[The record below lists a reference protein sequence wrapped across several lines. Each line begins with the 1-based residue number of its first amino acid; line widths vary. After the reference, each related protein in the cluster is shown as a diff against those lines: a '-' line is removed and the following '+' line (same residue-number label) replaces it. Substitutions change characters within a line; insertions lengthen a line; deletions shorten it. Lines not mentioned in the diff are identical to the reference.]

1 MNAPTPLK
9 NKIDSIIELFS
20 SGHISEALNT
30 VQTLISQHPNEA
42 LLHNIVGVCYKA
54 TGQLEMAAQSFKRAV
69 AIKSDFADAHY
80 NLGLTLQ
87 ELNQLDDA
95 VKCYEK
101 ALTIKPDYAEA
112 FNNLGVTLKDLDQL
126 DEAVKCYEKALII
139 KPDYPEAYNNLGNAL
154 KNLGRV
160 SKAAECF
167 ERMLTIE
174 PDYAEGHSNLGNALM
189 ALGQPNAAV
198 KSYMKALAIEPDYA
212 VAHNN
217 LGITLDALG
226 RFEDAEASYKKALTI
241 APHFAEAQSNLGDLL
256 TTLKRFNEALVSY
269 KSAFNLKPDITF
281 ILGKLLHTKM
291 HLCLWDDLSSMLDE
305 LQDKINNNEKVVDP
319 FPMLGLIDDPELQRK
334 ATKIFVN
341 ENFPKSHDLPRIAL
355 YPKHKKIRIGYF
367 SFDFREHPVAAL
379 TAELYELHDRK
390 QFEIHA
396 FSYGP
401 DTKDKMNLRIK
412 AGVDHFHDVRTMS
425 HKDVA
430 MLARSLEID
439 IAVDLGGYTQ
449 NARTGIFAMSA
460 APIQVNYLGYAGTMA
475 ANYMDYLIADRTL
488 IPEEKQHHYSEKI
501 AYLPNSF
508 MVNDTKKNL
517 SNRLFTRAEV
527 GLPANGF
534 VFCCFNNHY
543 KITPN
548 IFIGWMR
555 ILKAVEG
562 SVLWLTEGNNTAISN
577 LKKEAKKNGVD
588 ENRIIF
594 ALRLTLREDHLNRIQ
609 LADLFIDTL
618 PYNAHATTSDALQVG
633 LPVLTCIGNSFASRV
648 AASLINSVNL
658 PELITNT
665 QEQYESLAME
675 LATHPEKLKTI
686 KKKLN
691 NNLPE
696 SPLYDTPLFTQHLES
711 AYSMMYDRYQ
721 KGLEADH
728 IYVKH

>member
-1 MNAPTPLK
+1 
-9 NKIDSIIELFS
+9 
-20 SGHISEALNT
+20 
-30 VQTLISQHPNEA
+30 
-42 LLHNIVGVCYKA
+42 
-54 TGQLEMAAQSFKRAV
+54 
-69 AIKSDFADAHY
+69 
-80 NLGLTLQ
+80 
-87 ELNQLDDA
+87 
-95 VKCYEK
+95 
-101 ALTIKPDYAEA
+101 
-112 FNNLGVTLKDLDQL
+112 
-126 DEAVKCYEKALII
+126 
-139 KPDYPEAYNNLGNAL
+139 
-154 KNLGRV
+154 
-160 SKAAECF
+160 
-167 ERMLTIE
+167 
-174 PDYAEGHSNLGNALM
+174 
-189 ALGQPNAAV
+189 
-198 KSYMKALAIEPDYA
+198 
-212 VAHNN
+212 
-217 LGITLDALG
+217 
-226 RFEDAEASYKKALTI
+226 
-241 APHFAEAQSNLGDLL
+241 
-256 TTLKRFNEALVSY
+256 
-269 KSAFNLKPDITF
+269 
-281 ILGKLLHTKM
+281 
-291 HLCLWDDLSSMLDE
+291 
-305 LQDKINNNEKVVDP
+305 
-319 FPMLGLIDDPELQRK
+319 
-334 ATKIFVN
+334 
-341 ENFPKSHDLPRIAL
+341 
-355 YPKHKKIRIGYF
+355 
-367 SFDFREHPVAAL
+367 
-379 TAELYELHDRK
+379 
-390 QFEIHA
+390 
-396 FSYGP
+396 
-401 DTKDKMNLRIK
+401 MNLRIK

-475 ANYMDYLIADRTL
+475 ADYMDYLIADRTL

-517 SNRLFTRAEV
+517 SNRVFTRAEV

-555 ILKAVEG
+555 ILKVVEG

-594 ALRLTLREDHLNRIQ
+594 ASRLTLREDHLNRIQ

-686 KKKLN
+686 KKNLN
-691 NNLPE
+691 NNLPG

-711 AYSMMYDRYQ
+711 AYSMMYERYQ
-721 KGLEADH
+721 KGLDPDY

>member
-1 MNAPTPLK
+1 
-9 NKIDSIIELFS
+9 
-20 SGHISEALNT
+20 
-30 VQTLISQHPNEA
+30 
-42 LLHNIVGVCYKA
+42 
-54 TGQLEMAAQSFKRAV
+54 
-69 AIKSDFADAHY
+69 
-80 NLGLTLQ
+80 
-87 ELNQLDDA
+87 
-95 VKCYEK
+95 
-101 ALTIKPDYAEA
+101 
-112 FNNLGVTLKDLDQL
+112 
-126 DEAVKCYEKALII
+126 
-139 KPDYPEAYNNLGNAL
+139 
-154 KNLGRV
+154 
-160 SKAAECF
+160 
-167 ERMLTIE
+167 
-174 PDYAEGHSNLGNALM
+174 
-189 ALGQPNAAV
+189 
-198 KSYMKALAIEPDYA
+198 
-212 VAHNN
+212 
-217 LGITLDALG
+217 
-226 RFEDAEASYKKALTI
+226 
-241 APHFAEAQSNLGDLL
+241 
-256 TTLKRFNEALVSY
+256 
-269 KSAFNLKPDITF
+269 
-281 ILGKLLHTKM
+281 
-291 HLCLWDDLSSMLDE
+291 
-305 LQDKINNNEKVVDP
+305 
-319 FPMLGLIDDPELQRK
+319 
-334 ATKIFVN
+334 
-341 ENFPKSHDLPRIAL
+341 
-355 YPKHKKIRIGYF
+355 
-367 SFDFREHPVAAL
+367 
-379 TAELYELHDRK
+379 
-390 QFEIHA
+390 
-396 FSYGP
+396 
-401 DTKDKMNLRIK
+401 
-412 AGVDHFHDVRTMS
+412 
-425 HKDVA
+425 
-430 MLARSLEID
+430 
-439 IAVDLGGYTQ
+439 
-449 NARTGIFAMSA
+449 
-460 APIQVNYLGYAGTMA
+460 
-475 ANYMDYLIADRTL
+475 MDYLIADRTL

>member
-1 MNAPTPLK
+1 MP
-9 NKIDSIIELFS
+9 
-20 SGHISEALNT
+20 
-30 VQTLISQHPNEA
+30 
-42 LLHNIVGVCYKA
+42 
-54 TGQLEMAAQSFKRAV
+54 
-69 AIKSDFADAHY
+69 
-80 NLGLTLQ
+80 
-87 ELNQLDDA
+87 
-95 VKCYEK
+95 
-101 ALTIKPDYAEA
+101 
-112 FNNLGVTLKDLDQL
+112 
-126 DEAVKCYEKALII
+126 
-139 KPDYPEAYNNLGNAL
+139 
-154 KNLGRV
+154 
-160 SKAAECF
+160 
-167 ERMLTIE
+167 
-174 PDYAEGHSNLGNALM
+174 
-189 ALGQPNAAV
+189 
-198 KSYMKALAIEPDYA
+198 
-212 VAHNN
+212 
-217 LGITLDALG
+217 
-226 RFEDAEASYKKALTI
+226 
-241 APHFAEAQSNLGDLL
+241 
-256 TTLKRFNEALVSY
+256 
-269 KSAFNLKPDITF
+269 
-281 ILGKLLHTKM
+281 
-291 HLCLWDDLSSMLDE
+291 
-305 LQDKINNNEKVVDP
+305 
-319 FPMLGLIDDPELQRK
+319 
-334 ATKIFVN
+334 
-341 ENFPKSHDLPRIAL
+341 
-355 YPKHKKIRIGYF
+355 
-367 SFDFREHPVAAL
+367 
-379 TAELYELHDRK
+379 
-390 QFEIHA
+390 
-396 FSYGP
+396 
-401 DTKDKMNLRIK
+401 
-412 AGVDHFHDVRTMS
+412 

-475 ANYMDYLIADRTL
+475 ADYMDYLIADRTL

-594 ALRLTLREDHLNRIQ
+594 ASRLTLREDHLNRIQ

-658 PELITNT
+658 PELISNT

-696 SPLYDTPLFTQHLES
+696 SPLYDTPLYAQHLES

-721 KGLEADH
+721 KGLDPDY